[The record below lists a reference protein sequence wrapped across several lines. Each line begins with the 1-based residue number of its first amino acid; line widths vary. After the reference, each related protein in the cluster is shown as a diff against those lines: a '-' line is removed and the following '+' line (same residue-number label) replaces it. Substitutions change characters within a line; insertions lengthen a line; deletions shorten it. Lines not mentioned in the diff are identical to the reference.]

1 MKNTAKVYIIDLY
14 NKYDKDEIVLTFKI
28 NGRNWA
34 IKKVSL
40 NWGRPEL
47 SSIEENE
54 DPYLYFQIYE
64 TLDEA
69 REYVKKIKHLEGT
82 NL

>member
-1 MKNTAKVYIIDLY
+1 MENKVYVVDLY
-14 NKYDKDEIVLTFKI
+14 NKFSGDEVVSVFKI
-28 NGRNWA
+28 NGRLWA

-40 NWGRPEL
+40 NWGKPQF

-54 DPYLYFQIYE
+54 NPYLYFQIYE

-69 REYVKKIKHLEGT
+69 REYVRKIKHLEGT

>member
-1 MKNTAKVYIIDLY
+1 MENMAKVYIVDLY

-28 NGRNWA
+28 NGRDWA

-47 SSIEENE
+47 SSIEESE

-69 REYVKKIKHLEGT
+69 QQYVKQIKHLEGIK
-82 NL
+82 